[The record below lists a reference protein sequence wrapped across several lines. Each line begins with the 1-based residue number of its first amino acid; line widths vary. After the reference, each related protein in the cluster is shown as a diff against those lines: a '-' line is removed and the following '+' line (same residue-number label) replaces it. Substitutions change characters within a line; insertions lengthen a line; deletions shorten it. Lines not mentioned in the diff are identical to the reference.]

1 MILFRFALSL
11 CAMALFLMMVLGQFL
26 CVFHEGTQPTFAQER
41 TPSVQTKNVRRCRE
55 IELLART
62 QYGRL
67 NEGQK
72 QMLQIVESA
81 QKRIDEIHASET
93 IDYESSGRMHFIM
106 LLATIQSNK
115 QSQYADSA
123 LDLAADAAT
132 ALAVHDKAKQDVPDA
147 IVRLLDETS
156 ASLDSRIRAVGG
168 LIAEMK
174 ESVAH
179 PERPF
184 SQPKK

>member
-1 MILFRFALSL
+1 MKPFRFVSTF
-11 CAMALFLMMVLGQFL
+11 CAIALFLMMVLGQSL
-26 CVFHEGTQPTFAQER
+26 CVLNEGMRPTFAQER
-41 TPSVQTKNVRRCRE
+41 TSSVQTKNVRRCRE

-67 NEGQK
+67 NEGEK
-72 QMLQIVESA
+72 QMWQIVGAA
-81 QKRIDEIHASET
+81 QKRIDEIHASEK
-93 IDYESSGRMHFIM
+93 IDYESSGRMHFVM
-106 LLATIQSNK
+106 LFATIQANK

-132 ALAVHDKAKQDVPDA
+132 ALAVHDKANQDVPDA

-156 ASLDSRIRAVGG
+156 ASLDARIRAVGG
-168 LIAEMK
+168 LVAEMN

-184 SQPKK
+184 PQSKK